1 MKIECVASLLLN
13 RSLKFGTS
21 DKNSA
26 ILPNVELNSFPT
38 QGVRVLL

>member
-13 RSLKFGTS
+13 RSPKFVAS